1 MNTYF
6 VYYACP
12 KSQEDVTRFLSDNT
26 AEQFGIGFVVK
37 TDEKIPVFFTRL
49 WQWVLGQGFL
59 YMVDAAR
66 PEKEYSYPPKGRLQ
80 FLRDNTGLSALVQRF
95 LDTYAENQRS
105 FRLE

>member
-12 KSQEDVTRFLSDNT
+12 KFPRDVTRFLSNNT
-26 AEQFGIGFVVK
+26 AEQFGIGFVIK
-37 TDEKIPVFFTRL
+37 TDENIPVVFTRL

-80 FLRDNTGLSALVQRF
+80 FLRDNTELSALVQTF
-95 LDTYAENQRS
+95 LDKYSKSQNS
-105 FRLE
+105 FPLD